1 MHLADTSPDLNP
13 WLQIPAELIL
23 MPASSPLNIYV
34 LSSWARSTLIP
45 ILIVAHH
52 QPIYA
57 LPNGKS
63 ESNDFLDELWVDPD
77 NKNVPFAP
85 SLLTSLREGEFL
97 GCGFTAIDMLL
108 AKTFNGLRT
117 LQPLRSRSRRKCIE
131 WLLEHQEEAGDWA
144 GFFPPMHGSIW
155 ALILEGYPL
164 DSKPVVL
171 GLAALERLAFE
182 DCNGKR
188 ISATVSPVWDTALM
202 VSALSDAGF
211 GKDGRVQRAVDWVKE
226 KQLSPD
232 GHGDWRVYS
241 PNSQGNGWSFEYD
254 NTWYPD
260 VDDTAV
266 VIMSLLKQD
275 PSILTSSHSIQNS
288 VVWILGMQNHDG
300 GWGAFD
306 CNNDKLWLH
315 KIPFS
320 DMDSLCDPSSADIT
334 GRIVECFGM
343 LLAHRPSA
351 GISAALRKK
360 IHLSSQR
367 ALSYL
372 IKEQEAATNAWW
384 GRWGNNYI
392 YGSSNVLRGLAYFA
406 HSSASGS
413 DKLSTQ
419 VQRTISLAVAWFES
433 IQNPDGGWGESLR
446 SYNEPEYVG
455 RGESTAAQT
464 AWAIQALLPFRAAS
478 SENIKRGIRWLVT
491 NQSVGDASSV
501 EAGAASWPTHVYTG
515 TGFPNVLYLGYPYYH
530 HAFPITALS
539 EYVRAAENEDN
550 LALAPQIV
558 LDDKIVSAL
567 NKRDVLLMV
576 AGSRGDIEPFVRIGD
591 ILQHELGFRVRIATH
606 PAHKNRVE
614 RQGLEFYSVGGDPR
628 VFANTFN
635 DRPDIVAS
643 FVRGDFSAL
652 KVTFQRM
659 IASWWLSAI
668 DSSDT
673 DSGLNG
679 VNVDSKIQLEQN
691 TSLERPFVADIV
703 VSTLPTQA
711 HCHVAESL
719 GKPLVLVSIQPDIPT
734 SDYPHMMTMTRPSF
748 NSGRWWNYISHIC
761 IQVV

>member
-1 MHLADTSPDLNP
+1 M
-13 WLQIPAELIL
+13 
-23 MPASSPLNIYV
+23 
-34 LSSWARSTLIP
+34 
-45 ILIVAHH
+45 IVAHH

-57 LPNGKS
+57 LPNGKNAN
-63 ESNDFLDELWVDPD
+63 NDFLDEIWVDPS
-77 NKNVPFAP
+77 NKNIPFAP
-85 SLLTSLREGEFL
+85 SVLSCLKDAEFVR
-97 GCGFTAIDMLL
+97 CGFTALDKIL

-155 ALILEGYPL
+155 ALILEGYAL
-164 DSKPVVL
+164 DSKPVTL

-182 DCNGKR
+182 DGNGKR
-188 ISATVSPVWDTALM
+188 IAATVSPVWDTALM
-202 VSALSDAGF
+202 ASALSDAGC
-211 GKDGRVQRAVDWVKE
+211 GKNGRVQVAVDWVKE
-226 KQLSPD
+226 KQLSPG

-241 PNSQGNGWSFEYD
+241 PNNQGNGWSFEYN

-275 PSILTSSHSIQNS
+275 PSVLTGSDSIPDA

-334 GRIVECFGM
+334 GRILECFGM

-351 GISAALRKK
+351 GISPALRRD
-360 IHLSSQR
+360 LQFSSQR

-372 IKEQEAATNAWW
+372 IKEQEPATNAWW

-406 HSSASGS
+406 QCSGPGS
-413 DKLSTQ
+413 ESLTAEVRRS
-419 VQRTISLAVAWFES
+419 ISLAVAWFES

-446 SYNEPEYVG
+446 SYDEPEHVG
-455 RGESTAAQT
+455 RGASTAAQT

-478 SENIKRGIRWLVT
+478 SDGIERGVRWLVT
-491 NQSVGDASSV
+491 NQSVGDPISV
-501 EAGAASWPTHVYTG
+501 EGGAASWPSDVYTG
-515 TGFPNVLYLGYPYYH
+515 TGFPKVLYLGYPFYH

-539 EYVRAAENEDN
+539 EYVRAAESEVH
-550 LALAPQIV
+550 LAACSPIA
-558 LDDKIVSAL
+558 LDESIVSAL
-567 NKRDVLLMV
+567 KKRDALLMV
-576 AGSRGDIEPFVRIGD
+576 AGSRGDIEPFIRIGK
-591 ILQHELGFRVRIATH
+591 ILQERFDFRVRIATH
-606 PAHKNRVE
+606 PAHRERVE
-614 RQGLEFYSVGGDPR
+614 TYGMDFYSVGGDPR

-635 DRPDIVAS
+635 ERPDIVAS
-643 FVRGDFSAL
+643 FIRGDFSTLRA
-652 KVTFQRM
+652 TFKRM
-659 IASWWLSAI
+659 IARYWLSAI
-668 DSSDT
+668 ETSDT
-673 DSGLNG
+673 DLGTNDAVSEKKLDGNLA
-679 VNVDSKIQLEQN
+679 
-691 TSLERPFVADIV
+691 RPFVADVV

-711 HCHVAESL
+711 HSHVAESL
-719 GKPLVLVSIQPDIPT
+719 GVPLVLVSIQPDIPT
-734 SDYPHMMTMTRPSF
+734 SEFPHMMTMTKPVFHTSQL
-748 NSGRWWNYISHIC
+748 WNYLSHIC

>member
-1 MHLADTSPDLNP
+1 
-13 WLQIPAELIL
+13 

-57 LPNGKS
+57 LPNGRS
-63 ESNDFLDELWVDPD
+63 ENNDFLDELWVDPS

-85 SLLTSLREGEFL
+85 SLLTSLGEGEFL
-97 GCGFTAIDMLL
+97 GSAFTAIDRLL
-108 AKTFNGLRT
+108 AKTFNGLRN

-155 ALILEGYPL
+155 ALILEGYSL

-182 DCNGKR
+182 DSKGKR
-188 ISATVSPVWDTALM
+188 IAATVSPVWDTALM
-202 VSALSDAGF
+202 ASALSDAGF
-211 GKDGRVQRAVDWVKE
+211 AKDERTQRAVDWVKD
-226 KQLSPD
+226 KQLSFD

-275 PSILTSSHSIQNS
+275 PSILSSDSIQNS
-288 VVWILGMQNHDG
+288 VIWILGMQNHDG

-306 CNNDKLWLH
+306 INNDKMWLH

-320 DMDSLCDPSSADIT
+320 DMDSLCDPSSSDIT
-334 GRIVECFGM
+334 GRILECFGM
-343 LLAHRPSA
+343 LLTHRPSA
-351 GISAALRKK
+351 GISADLRKK
-360 IHLSSQR
+360 LQLSSQL
-367 ALSYL
+367 ALRYL
-372 IKEQEAATNAWW
+372 IKEQEPATNAWW

-392 YGSSNVLRGLAYFA
+392 YGSSNVMRGLAYFA
-406 HSSASGS
+406 ESSVTGS
-413 DKLSTQ
+413 VKLTLE
-419 VQRTISLAVAWFES
+419 VRRTISLAVAWFES

-446 SYNEPEYVG
+446 SYNEPEWVG

-478 SENIKRGIRWLVT
+478 SDIIERGVRWLVT
-491 NQSVGDASSV
+491 NQSVGDAISV
-501 EAGAASWPTHVYTG
+501 EGGAASWPADVYTG

-539 EYVRAAENEDN
+539 EYVRAAEGEQQ
-550 LALAPQIV
+550 LAHTPSIA
-558 LDDKIVSAL
+558 LDDRIVSAL
-567 NKRDVLLMV
+567 NKKDVLLMV
-576 AGSRGDIEPFVRIGD
+576 AGSRGDIEPFIRIGD
-591 ILQHELGFRVRIATH
+591 ILQHQLGSRVRIATH
-606 PAHKNRVE
+606 PAHKERVE
-614 RQGLEFYSVGGDPR
+614 RQGLDFYSVGGDPR
-628 VFANTFN
+628 VFASTFN

-643 FVRGDFSAL
+643 FVRGDFSVL
-652 KVTFQRM
+652 KTTFQRM
-659 IASWWLSAI
+659 IARWWLSAI
-668 DSSDT
+668 DSSGT
-673 DSGLNG
+673 DLILDEGHSDVKAEVKQNG
-679 VNVDSKIQLEQN
+679 
-691 TSLERPFVADIV
+691 SLERPFVADVV

-711 HCHVAESL
+711 HSHVAEAL

-734 SDYPHMMTMTRPSF
+734 SDYPHMMTMTKPAF
-748 NSGRWWNYISHIC
+748 NTGRWWNYLSHIC

>member
-1 MHLADTSPDLNP
+1 
-13 WLQIPAELIL
+13 
-23 MPASSPLNIYV
+23 MPESSPLNIYV

-57 LPNGKS
+57 LPNGRS
-63 ESNDFLDELWVDPD
+63 ENNDFLDEIWVDPSD
-77 NKNVPFAP
+77 KNVPFAP
-85 SLLTSLREGEFL
+85 SVLSSLKEAEFL
-97 GCGFTAIDMLL
+97 RCGFTALDTIL
-108 AKTFNGLRT
+108 AKTFNGPRNF
-117 LQPLRSRSRRKCIE
+117 QPLRSRSRLKCVE

-164 DSKPVVL
+164 HSKPVTL

-182 DCNGKR
+182 DCHGKR
-188 ISATVSPVWDTALM
+188 IAATVSPVWDTALM
-202 VSALSDAGF
+202 ASALSDAGF
-211 GKDGRVQRAVDWVKE
+211 AKDVRVQMAVDWVME

-241 PNSQGNGWSFEYD
+241 PNKQGNGWSFEYN

-275 PSILTSSHSIQNS
+275 PSVLTASDSIQNA

-320 DMDSLCDPSSADIT
+320 DMDSLCDHSSADIT
-334 GRIVECFGM
+334 GRILECFGM

-351 GISAALRKK
+351 GISHDLK
-360 IHLSSQR
+360 IKLQLSSQR

-372 IKEQEAATNAWW
+372 IKEQEPATNAWW

-406 HSSASGS
+406 QGSGPGS
-413 DKLSTQ
+413 EMLTTEVRRS
-419 VQRTISLAVAWFES
+419 ISLAVAWFES
-433 IQNPDGGWGESLR
+433 IQNADGGWGESLR
-446 SYNEPEYVG
+446 SYDEPEYIG

-464 AWAIQALLPFRAAS
+464 AWAIQALLPFRQAS
-478 SENIKRGIRWLVT
+478 SQSVERGVHWLVT
-491 NQSVGDASSV
+491 NQSVGDSLSV
-501 EAGAASWPTHVYTG
+501 EGGAASWPADVYTG
-515 TGFPNVLYLGYPYYH
+515 TGFPKVLYLGYPFYH

-539 EYVRAAENEDN
+539 EYVRAVENESH
-550 LALAPQIV
+550 LVVSPPLV
-558 LDDKIVSAL
+558 LDGQIPSAL
-567 NKRDVLLMV
+567 DKRDALLMV
-576 AGSRGDIEPFVRIGD
+576 AGSRGDIEPFIRIGQ
-591 ILQHELGFRVRIATH
+591 ILQDRHGCRVRIATH
-606 PAHKNRVE
+606 PAHKERVE
-614 RQGLEFYSVGGDPR
+614 SQGMEFYSVGGDPR

-635 DRPDIVAS
+635 ERPDIVAS
-643 FVRGDFSAL
+643 FFRGDYIAL
-652 KVTFQRM
+652 RTTFKRM
-659 IASWWLSAI
+659 IARYWLSAI
-668 DSSDT
+668 DCSDSDPDLDT
-673 DSGLNG
+673 RD
-679 VNVDSKIQLEQN
+679 DDTKLELKR
-691 TSLERPFVADIV
+691 SELVPRPFVADIV

-719 GKPLVLVSIQPDIPT
+719 GVPLVLVSIQPDIPT
-734 SDYPHMMTMTRPSF
+734 SNFPHMMTMTKPEF
-748 NSGRWWNYISHIC
+748 DTGRWWNLLSHIC